1 MRCRKFWAALIGFTV
16 IVISAFL
23 PGFELDQERG
33 ASLAVIVV
41 SYVIG
46 VAVDPGPGGWKGV
59 IQSRKF
65 WAALVGLTFVCL
77 QAWHPDFPVGEEE
90 LTNVI
95 YLLAAYILGVAIE
108 PRLNA

>member
-1 MRCRKFWAALIGFTV
+1 MEKLKLLLG
-16 IVISAFL
+16 
-23 PGFELDQERG
+23 
-33 ASLAVIVV
+33 
-41 SYVIG
+41 
-46 VAVDPGPGGWKGV
+46 
-59 IQSRKF
+59 SRKF

-77 QAWHPDFPVGEEE
+77 QAWYPDFPVGEEE